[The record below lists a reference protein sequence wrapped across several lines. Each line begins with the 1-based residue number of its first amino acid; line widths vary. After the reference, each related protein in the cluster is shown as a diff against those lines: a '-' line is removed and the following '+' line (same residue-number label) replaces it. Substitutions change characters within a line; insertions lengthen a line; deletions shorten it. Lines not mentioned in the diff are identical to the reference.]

1 MVRSLGFRM
10 TRVEIVGMVESLWE
24 DRQQEF
30 QRKGMQMVND
40 VSVEAASAQEQ
51 RRVDVSMA
59 IAILAQRGYTQR
71 SVEEE
76 IAMYFRIYDH
86 GNKGYI
92 DLQDL
97 QRVQQEVKQAEVD
110 LQREMQSDVCI
121 LSGGDG
127 IATMFGDDTL
137 STMIEEFDRNGDK
150 VIDFDEF
157 RRILESIIS

>member
-1 MVRSLGFRM
+1 GLPQRHVREITTVFQIFDPTLSGYIDVASFEVMVRSLGFRM
-10 TRVEIVGMVESLWE
+10 TRMEIVGMVESLWE
-24 DRQQEF
+24 DRQQE
-30 QRKGMQMVND
+30 
-40 VSVEAASAQEQ
+40 
-51 RRVDVSMA
+51 RVDVSMA

-110 LQREMQSDVCI
+110 LQREMQSD
-121 LSGGDG
+121 
-127 IATMFGDDTL
+127 
-137 STMIEEFDRNGDK
+137 FDRNGDK